1 MRYISENLQKDLPKK
16 MVILSG
22 PRQSGKT
29 TLARHIAA
37 GVGGLY
43 FNWDIRSDQK
53 IIRDIAWDKS
63 APLVIFDE
71 LHKYLK
77 WKNYLKGV
85 YDRYGGEQSILVT
98 GSARLDTFRKSGD
111 ALTGRFYHYRL
122 HPVDLPEALRYFND
136 DLKLDVSECLS
147 RLLTAGGFPE
157 SFMNPDDAE
166 RLRNNRF
173 DVVVQED
180 LRDLSKVNSLRGVS
194 LLIELL
200 RERVGSTLN
209 YDNLAK
215 DLSVS
220 PPTAKAWVELLE
232 RLYVIFLVYPYTKGL
247 SRSNKKESKVYF
259 YDCASAYNGEG
270 ARLENCVA
278 ASLLKYLHYL
288 EDASGTRGRL
298 CYFRDREKREVD
310 FVVEVNRRVRW
321 TIEVKADDG
330 ALYKNLLYLKERISP
345 GESLQLVMNA
355 SGVRE
360 IKGVRIVPLA
370 GWLGGLYDEDKQ
382 TSAPHK

>member
-1 MRYISENLQKDLPKK
+1 MRYISENLQKDLTKK

-29 TLARHIAA
+29 TLARHIAS
-37 GVGGLY
+37 GTGGLY
-43 FNWDIRSDQK
+43 FNWDVRSDQK
-53 IIRDIAWDKS
+53 TIRDIAWDKS
-63 APLVIFDE
+63 APLVVFDE
-71 LHKYLK
+71 LHKYPK
-77 WKNYLKGV
+77 WKNFLKGV
-85 YDRYGGEQSILVT
+85 YDAHGGKQSILVT

-122 HPVDLPEALRYFND
+122 HPVDLPEALRHFND
-136 DLKLDVSECLS
+136 DRTLGEDECLS

-157 SFMNPDDAE
+157 SFLNPDDAE

-180 LRDLSKVNSLRGVS
+180 LLDLSRVSSLRGVS

-209 YDNLAK
+209 YENLAK

-220 PPTAKAWVELLE
+220 PPTARAWVELLE
-232 RLYVIFLVYPYTKGL
+232 RLYVIFLVYPYTKNL
-247 SRSNKKESKVYF
+247 SRSVRKESKAYF

-278 ASLLKYLHYL
+278 AALLKYLHYL
-288 EDASGTRGRL
+288 EDTSGVKGRL
-298 CYFRDREKREVD
+298 CCFRDREKREVD
-310 FVVEVNRRVRW
+310 FVVEVDRRVRW
-321 TIEVKADDG
+321 IIEVKTDDE
-330 ALYKNLLYLKERISP
+330 ALHKNLLYLKERISP
-345 GESLQLVMNA
+345 GESLQLVKNA
-355 SGVRE
+355 AGVRE
-360 IKGVRIVPLA
+360 VEGVRIVPLA
-370 GWLGGLYDEDKQ
+370 GWLGGLYDGNKR
-382 TSAPHK
+382 TPPPRK

>member
-1 MRYISENLQKDLPKK
+1 MRYISEKLQKDLSKK

-37 GVGGLY
+37 EVGGLY

-53 IIRDIAWDKS
+53 TVRDIAWIKS
-63 APLVIFDE
+63 APLVVFDE
-71 LHKYLK
+71 LQKYPK
-77 WKNYLKGV
+77 WKNFLKGV
-85 YDRYGGEQSILVT
+85 YDEHGRKQSILVT

-122 HPVDLPEALRYFND
+122 HPVDLLEAFRYFNGD
-136 DLKLDVSECLS
+136 RKLDEPECLS
-147 RLLTAGGFPE
+147 RLLSAGGFPE
-157 SFMNPDDAE
+157 SFLNPDDAE

-180 LRDLSKVNSLRGVS
+180 LRDLSRVNSLRGVS

-200 RERVGSTLN
+200 RERVGSPLN

-215 DLSVS
+215 EIAVS
-220 PPTAKAWVELLE
+220 PPTVKAWVELLE
-232 RLYVIFLVYPYTKGL
+232 RLYVLFLVYPYTGGL
-247 SRSNKKESKVYF
+247 SRSTRKESKVYF

-278 ASLLKYLHYL
+278 AALLKYLHYL
-288 EDASGTRGRL
+288 EDTTGAKGRL

-310 FVVEVNRRVRW
+310 FVVEVDRRVRW
-321 TIEVKADDG
+321 IIEVKTDDE
-330 ALYKNLLYLKERISP
+330 ALHKNLLYLKERISP
-345 GESLQLVMNA
+345 GESLQLVKNA
-355 SGVRE
+355 VGVRE

-370 GWLGGLYDEDKQ
+370 GWLGGLYGGG
-382 TSAPHK
+382 